1 MAAHNAIAQGFELQ
15 SLQYFLHVSFSLSFL
30 SVDTYCNASFEEEKF
45 LSQERLANHGTTFDR
60 IAQQMDKKRYIPFH

>member
-30 SVDTYCNASFEEEKF
+30 SVDTYSNTSFEEEKF
-45 LSQERLANHGTTFDR
+45 LSQESSANLRIKYDR
-60 IAQQMDKKRYIPFH
+60 IAQQMDE